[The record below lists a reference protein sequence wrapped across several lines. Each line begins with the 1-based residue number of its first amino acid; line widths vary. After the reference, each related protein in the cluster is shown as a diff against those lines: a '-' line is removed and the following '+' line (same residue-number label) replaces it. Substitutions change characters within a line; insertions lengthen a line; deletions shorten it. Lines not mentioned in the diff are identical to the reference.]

1 MKKTIHSKT
10 VFGIAASLTCVA
22 SVCAM
27 GDAFAGGETL
37 GTMASTMTS
46 TFSNV
51 GKLVTAASYI
61 GGLASSITAI
71 LQFKQ
76 HKDNPQQTPIGKP
89 IGLVFIGAALLF
101 LPTVFNV
108 VGNTLFSKGGAT
120 AGPEGTEIKSSNG

>member
-1 MKKTIHSKT
+1 MKKITHSNILFSMKALAGVSLMWVAGD
-10 VFGIAASLTCVA
+10 VFAA
-22 SVCAM
+22 
-27 GDAFAGGETL
+27 GETL

-46 TFSNV
+46 TFSSV
-51 GKLVTAASYI
+51 GKLVTAAAYI

-76 HKDNPQQTPIGKP
+76 HKDNPSQTPIGKP

-108 VGNTLFSKGGAT
+108 VGNTLFSGGGTTAGAT
-120 AGPEGTEIKSSNG
+120 GTEIPGSGG

>member
-1 MKKTIHSKT
+1 MKKITHSNILFSMK
-10 VFGIAASLTCVA
+10 ALTGVGLIWVA
-22 SVCAM
+22 
-27 GDAFAGGETL
+27 GDAFASGETL

-46 TFSNV
+46 TFGSV

-76 HKDNPQQTPIGKP
+76 HKDNPSQTPIGKP

-108 VGNTLFSKGGAT
+108 VGNTLFSGGGTTAGAT
-120 AGPEGTEIKSSNG
+120 GTEISGSGG